1 MSSMVEVR
9 LYGRLRRFAQDPRVT
24 ADSIAWVPLEEQA
37 TVEEVLRRLGIDP
50 DAEVSNIFINGRY
63 SPEARR
69 MVVRGGDRVGVF
81 PKEMAMLYC

>member
-1 MSSMVEVR
+1 MVEVR

-24 ADSIAWVPLEEQA
+24 ADSIAWVPLEGQA

-50 DAEVSNIFINGRY
+50 DAEVSNIFVNGRY

-81 PKEMAMLYC
+81 PKDMAMLYC

>member
-1 MSSMVEVR
+1 MVEVR

>member
-1 MSSMVEVR
+1 MSSMSSMVEVR

-50 DAEVSNIFINGRY
+50 TRRAQTLTLEEWARLYAEVGGRL
-63 SPEARR
+63 P
-69 MVVRGGDRVGVF
+69 
-81 PKEMAMLYC
+81 